1 MKTIQTTK
9 GGFQSPG
16 KNDAGIF
23 QMSTTK
29 IKFPLVSKYQTFF
42 LPDWKPTRY

>member
-9 GGFQSPG
+9 GRFQSPG

-23 QMSTTK
+23 QMS
-29 IKFPLVSKYQTFF
+29 
-42 LPDWKPTRY
+42 PTILK